1 MASNLAA
8 MSAAD
13 TQANYKQTLRDLS
26 DRIVA
31 AQKPIR
37 ILDHIKWDPSIHD
50 EFFRTG
56 GRELPKVD
64 PAYYANKPLG
74 FDPAKKRQ
82 EFHDIERD
90 ITRSLGQFNS
100 LGGIMRRMCR
110 EYIQVVRM
118 LDARGTPEF
127 GAISEELYGS
137 ASDAFHEG
145 GPTLA
150 DLGKLLGDAIA
161 SIDQSALLKPEEKT
175 ITGEQAVKILQKR
188 INAAFRE
195 SEGTVRVLV
204 SDGIVADAA
213 AGADYLKI
221 RKEAMFNERDLKVL
235 EVHEGW
241 VHLGTTLNGSQQ
253 PICTFLSK
261 GPPSST
267 ITQEGL
273 AILMEI
279 ITFASY
285 PSRLRRLANR
295 IRAVDLAEKGGDFLD
310 VYRFFLEQGLEEQES
325 YASAARIFR
334 GSTPKGPPFTKDLS
348 YNKGFIMIYNY
359 MRLAVRKGMLDR
371 IPLLFCGKT
380 TLEDVRTLSQFV
392 DEGIVAPPRF
402 LPPQIADLNAITAW
416 MCYSNFLNRLDLGRI
431 QDDYAA
437 IL

>member
-1 MASNLAA
+1 
-8 MSAAD
+8 MSAAADSLD
-13 TQANYKQTLRDLS
+13 TYKQTLRELS

-37 ILDHIKWDPSIHD
+37 ILDHIKWEPSIQE
-50 EFFRTG
+50 EFFKG
-56 GRELPKVD
+56 GARELPKVD
-64 PAYYANKPLG
+64 AAYYQGRPLG
-74 FDPAKKRQ
+74 FDSAKKRQ
-82 EFHDIERD
+82 EFHEIERD
-90 ITRSLGQFNS
+90 ITRQLGQFNS

-118 LDARGTPEF
+118 LEARGTPEF

-145 GPTLA
+145 GATLA
-150 DLGKLLGDAIA
+150 DLGKLLGDSLA
-161 SIDQSALLKPEEKT
+161 SIDQSELLKPEEKT
-175 ITGEQAVKILQKR
+175 ITAEEAVKILQKR

-195 SEGTVRVLV
+195 SEGTVRVLI
-204 SDGIVADAA
+204 SDGILADAA
-213 AGADYLKI
+213 AGADYIKL
-221 RKEAMFNERDLKVL
+221 RKEAKFNDRDLKVL

-241 VHLGTTLNGSQQ
+241 VHLGTTLNGTQQ
-253 PICTFLSK
+253 PVCTFLSK

-273 AILMEI
+273 AIFMEI
-279 ITFASY
+279 ITFSSY
-285 PSRLRRLANR
+285 PTRLRRLANR

-359 MRLAVRKGMLDR
+359 LRLAVRKGML
-371 IPLLFCGKT
+371 
-380 TLEDVRTLSQFV
+380 
-392 DEGIVAPPRF
+392 
-402 LPPQIADLNAITAW
+402 
-416 MCYSNFLNRLDLGRI
+416 
-431 QDDYAA
+431 
-437 IL
+437 

>member
-1 MASNLAA
+1 MQ
-8 MSAAD
+8 AAD

-26 DRIVA
+26 ERIVA
-31 AQKPIR
+31 AQRPIR
-37 ILDHIKWDPSIHD
+37 ILDHIKWEPSIQE
-50 EFFRTG
+50 EFFRNG
-56 GRELPKVD
+56 ARELPKVD
-64 PAYYANKPLG
+64 GAYYAARPLG

-90 ITRSLGQFNS
+90 ITRALGQFNS

-118 LDARGTPEF
+118 LEGRGTPEF
-127 GAISEELYGS
+127 GAISQELYGS

-145 GPTLA
+145 GATLA

-161 SIDQSALLKPEEKT
+161 NIDQSEYLKPEEKT
-175 ITGEQAVKILQKR
+175 ITGEQAVGILQER
-188 INAAFRE
+188 LNHAFRE
-195 SEGTVRVLV
+195 SEGTVRVRL
-204 SDGIVADAA
+204 SDGILADAA
-213 AGADYLKI
+213 AGADYIKL
-221 RKEAMFNERDLKVL
+221 RKEAKFNDRDLRVL

-241 VHLGTTLNGSQQ
+241 VHLGTTMNGSQQ

-279 ITFASY
+279 ITFVSY
-285 PSRLRRLANR
+285 PRRLHRLANR
-295 IRAVDLAEKGGDFLD
+295 IRAVDQAEKGGNFLD
-310 VYRFFLEQGLEEQES
+310 VYRFFMEQGIGEQES
-325 YASAARIFR
+325 YSNAARIFR
-334 GSTPKGPPFTKDLS
+334 GSTPDGAPFTKDLS

-359 MRLAVRKGMLDR
+359 MRLAVRKGMLNR

-380 TLEDVRTLSQFV
+380 TLEDVRTLAQFV
-392 DEGIVAPPRF
+392 EEGIVIPPRF
-402 LPPQIADLNAITAW
+402 LPPQIADLNGITAW
-416 MCYSNFLNRLDLGRI
+416 MSYSNFLNRLDLGRI
-431 QDDYAA
+431 QDDYAS

>member
-1 MASNLAA
+1 MH
-8 MSAAD
+8 AAD

-31 AQKPIR
+31 AQRPIR
-37 ILDHIKWDPSIHD
+37 ILDHIKWEPSIQE
-50 EFFRTG
+50 EFFRNG
-56 GRELPKVD
+56 ARELPKVD
-64 PAYYANKPLG
+64 GTYYASRPLG

-90 ITRSLGQFNS
+90 ITRALGQFNS

-118 LDARGTPEF
+118 LEGRGTPEF
-127 GAISEELYGS
+127 GAISQELYGS

-145 GPTLA
+145 GATLA

-161 SIDQSALLKPEEKT
+161 NIDQSEYLKPEEKT
-175 ITGEQAVKILQKR
+175 ISGEQAVSILQER
-188 INAAFRE
+188 LNHAFRE
-195 SEGTVRVLV
+195 SEGTVRVRL
-204 SDGIVADAA
+204 SDGILADAA
-213 AGADYLKI
+213 AGADYIKL
-221 RKEAMFNERDLKVL
+221 RKEAKFNDRDLRVL

-241 VHLGTTLNGSQQ
+241 VHLGTTMNGSQQ
-253 PICTFLSK
+253 PVCTFLSK

-279 ITFASY
+279 ITFVSY
-285 PSRLRRLANR
+285 PRRLHRLANR
-295 IRAVDLAEKGGDFLD
+295 IRAVDQAEKGGNFLD
-310 VYRFFLEQGLEEQES
+310 VYRFFMEQGIGEQES
-325 YASAARIFR
+325 YSNAARIFR
-334 GSTPKGPPFTKDLS
+334 GSTPDGAPFTKDLS

-359 MRLAVRKGMLDR
+359 MRLAVRKGMLNR

-380 TLEDVRTLSQFV
+380 TLEDVRTLAQFV
-392 DEGIVAPPRF
+392 EEGIVVPPRF
-402 LPPQIADLNAITAW
+402 LPPQIADLNGITAW
-416 MCYSNFLNRLDLGRI
+416 MSYSNFLNRLDLGRI
-431 QDDYAA
+431 QDDYAS